1 MLLTSVISLSTQAHK
16 QIEKKLWLQRDADIN
31 GQTMQSVS
39 SGVCY
44 IVAQCLGGIFGAA
57 GAFYS
62 LPGQQ

>member
-1 MLLTSVISLSTQAHK
+1 MLAICLSTKAHK
-16 QIEKKLWLQRDADIN
+16 HIAKKLWLQLDADN
-31 GQTMQSVS
+31 TDQTLMGVQSVS